1 MPSTMT
7 NSALRASMLAAFLL
21 LAFASEAS
29 AQTPACRAAD
39 FATAVD
45 KSGATLRAFT
55 LDAQPKLQERMR
67 RYSEVAKLDSA
78 EYESSAIDAIQDD
91 KLAALDEKS
100 ANMLLRIDTLGRVAE
115 GETPDCSKL
124 AEISTMSRDL
134 LAVMKEKADY
144 MLARLDAKIAEAGG
158 DAPAPVAQTKP
169 QQPPPSP
176 AKAPADQK
184 SAQAKPSENKPPA
197 AKPETPKP
205 RPAEPPAAKTAKND
219 AYVAEP
225 GGQGPMVTA
234 PPVVVQQAGDDGYT
248 IAEIQEATRGFFGT
262 ISTSLASV
270 LEHAFKTT
278 GRPSAYVLG
287 TEGGGAFF
295 AGLRFGQGTLYM
307 RNQSG
312 TRPVYWHGP
321 SLGTD
326 FGASG
331 SRTMFLIYK
340 LQQPEALYRP
350 FTGVDGSAYFV
361 GGVGVTLLKGGEVI
375 MAPIRSG
382 LGLRL
387 GANIG
392 YVRFSPQPTWN
403 PF

>member
-1 MPSTMT
+1 MVKSVPISSVVV
-7 NSALRASMLAAFLL
+7 SACVLL
-21 LAFASEAS
+21 LTATAAK
-29 AQTPACRAAD
+29 AQTPATCSAQD

-67 RYSEVAKLDSA
+67 RYSEVSKLDSA
-78 EYESSAIDAIQDD
+78 DYEASAIEAIQDN
-91 KLAALDEKS
+91 KLTALDEKS
-100 ANMLLRIDTLGRVAE
+100 ANMLLRIDSLGRVAE
-115 GETPDCSKL
+115 GTEPDCSKL
-124 AEISTMSRDL
+124 AEIATLSRDL
-134 LAVMKEKADY
+134 LGVMKEKSDY
-144 MLARLDAKIAEAGG
+144 MLARFDAKIAEAGG
-158 DAPAPVAQTKP
+158 GTPPVA
-169 QQPPPSP
+169 
-176 AKAPADQK
+176 
-184 SAQAKPSENKPPA
+184 E
-197 AKPETPKP
+197 AKPETTPHAVKPQVEKPQAPKAQAAEKPQPEKP
-205 RPAEPPAAKTAKND
+205 RTAQIEPPKLKPAEPEKPKAPAND
-219 AYVAEP
+219 AYVP
-225 GGQGPMVTA
+225 PTGA
-234 PPVVVQQAGDDGYT
+234 PATTSPVVVTQADDGYT
-248 IAEIQEATRGFFGT
+248 IDEIREATRGFFGT
-262 ISTSLASV
+262 VSTSLASV

-278 GRPSAYVLG
+278 GRPTAYVLG

-307 RNQSG
+307 RNHAE

>member
-1 MPSTMT
+1 MVKTVSI
-7 NSALRASMLAAFLL
+7 ASVVVIACAWLL
-21 LAFASEAS
+21 PAPTAK
-29 AQTPACRAAD
+29 AQTPATCSAQD
-39 FATAVD
+39 FATAID

-67 RYSEVAKLDSA
+67 RYSEVSKLDTTD
-78 EYESSAIDAIQDD
+78 YEASAIEAIQDS
-91 KLAALDEKS
+91 KLTALDEKS
-100 ANMLLRIDTLGRVAE
+100 ANMLLRIDSLGRVTE
-115 GETPDCSKL
+115 GTEPDCSKL
-124 AEISTMSRDL
+124 AEIATLSRDL
-134 LAVMKEKADY
+134 LGIMKEKSDY
-144 MLARLDAKIAEAGG
+144 MLARFDAKISEAGG
-158 DAPAPVAQTKP
+158 STPPVAEAKPEATPQAAKP
-169 QQPPPSP
+169 QAEKPQTP
-176 AKAPADQK
+176 KAPAAEK
-184 SAQAKPSENKPPA
+184 AQPEKPRTAQIEP
-197 AKPETPKP
+197 PKP
-205 RPAEPPAAKTAKND
+205 KPAEPEKPKAPAND
-219 AYVAEP
+219 AYIP
-225 GGQGPMVTA
+225 PSGA
-234 PPVVVQQAGDDGYT
+234 PATTSPVVITQADDGYT
-248 IAEIQEATRGFFGT
+248 IDEIREATRGFFGT
-262 ISTSLASV
+262 VSTSLASV

-278 GRPSAYVLG
+278 GRPTAYVLG

-307 RNQSG
+307 RNHSE

>member
-1 MPSTMT
+1 MVMTTARCLSFLIACAVTLGASPSHAQTAT
-7 NSALRASMLAAFLL
+7 CRAS
-21 LAFASEAS
+21 
-29 AQTPACRAAD
+29 D

-55 LDAQPKLQERMR
+55 LEAQPKLQERMR
-67 RYSEVAKLDSA
+67 RYSEVNKSKDGDDFEA
-78 EYESSAIDAIQDD
+78 EALDAIQDD
-91 KLAALDEKS
+91 KLTALDEKS
-100 ANMLLRIDTLGRVAE
+100 ANMLLRIDSLGRIAE
-115 GETPDCSKL
+115 GTEPDCSKL
-124 AEISTMSRDL
+124 AEITTLSRDL
-134 LAVMKEKADY
+134 LAVMKEKSDY

-158 DAPAPVAQTKP
+158 GPAKPDAKPAEQKPVAEAKPEAKPAPAK
-169 QQPPPSP
+169 
-176 AKAPADQK
+176 
-184 SAQAKPSENKPPA
+184 PA
-197 AKPETPKP
+197 AKPAEKTPEKAPEKPRTAENVLPKP
-205 RPAEPPAAKTAKND
+205 KPAEPPAAKPQTND
-219 AYVAEP
+219 AYVPPAE
-225 GGQGPMVTA
+225 A
-234 PPVVVQQAGDDGYT
+234 PPVVVSQGDDGYT
-248 IAEIQEATRGFFGT
+248 IDEVREASRGFFGT

-278 GRPSAYVLG
+278 GRPTAYVLG

-307 RNQSG
+307 RNQPG

-340 LQQPEALYRP
+340 LQQPDALYRP

-361 GGVGVTLLKGGEVI
+361 GGVGVTLLKGGDVI

-392 YVRFSPQPTWN
+392 YVRFSPSPTWN

>member
-1 MPSTMT
+1 MLKTFWT
-7 NSALRASMLAAFLL
+7 CTAVAIGCSAGLIDAAP
-21 LAFASEAS
+21 AFAEQPA
-29 AQTPACRAAD
+29 ACRAAG

-67 RYSEVAKLDSA
+67 RYSEVKKLDNA
-78 EYESSAIDAIQDD
+78 DYEAAALDAINDD
-91 KLAALDEKS
+91 KLTALDEKS
-100 ANMLLRIDTLGRVAE
+100 ANMLLRIDSLGRVAE
-115 GETPDCSKL
+115 GTEPDCSKL
-124 AEISTMSRDL
+124 NDITTLSRDL
-134 LAVMKEKADY
+134 LAVMKEKSDY

-158 DAPAPVAQTKP
+158 APKPVADAKPQPAPSAAKPAEKSAPEKPRTAQTE
-169 QQPPPSP
+169 PP
-176 AKAPADQK
+176 K
-184 SAQAKPSENKPPA
+184 AKPAEPEKPKPPA
-197 AKPETPKP
+197 
-205 RPAEPPAAKTAKND
+205 ND
-219 AYVAEP
+219 AYVPPSAPGAAE
-225 GGQGPMVTA
+225 A
-234 PPVVVQQAGDDGYT
+234 PPVVVAQGDDGYT
-248 IAEIQEATRGFFGT
+248 IDEVREATRGFFGT
-262 ISTSLASV
+262 VSTSLASV

-278 GRPSAYVLG
+278 GRPTAYVLG